1 MEIIINGRAFT
12 SEPHPG
18 QCLRTYLRE
27 QGFFS
32 VKKGCDM
39 GDCGACTVYIDG
51 VPVHSCITPASRAQ
65 NCQVTTLEGLA
76 DGEKLHP
83 MQQQF
88 MDAPGFQC
96 GFCTAGMIMT
106 AAAMTTEQKGDLDH
120 NLRGCLCRCTGYR
133 QIDDAIRGVCNV
145 EKTCE
150 IAAGQGV
157 GSNPAPLAA
166 HAIVTGSEEYTL
178 DAHIEGLLH
187 IKVVRSPHAHAVAKH
202 IDTSAAESVDGV
214 VAVYTWRD
222 VPDKYFTTAI
232 HEDHLVDPKDTRV
245 LDRVARFKGQA
256 MVAVVAETVAA
267 AEAGCRA
274 VVIDWEVKP
283 AVMTAADAIALGAPA
298 LHQGNPDSFIRHP
311 ERNILLDLE
320 VGRGD
325 LEAGFAEADA
335 IHEATYTTPRA
346 AHAHLETHGTLTW
359 IDEDGVLNVRTST
372 QSPFIARQKLGFLF
386 DIGDRNLRVFAKRI
400 GGAFGGK
407 QEALTEPLCCLATLK
422 LNRPV
427 QWEFT
432 REEEFI
438 GGATRHPMTITVKLG
453 AKADGTLTAMQ
464 MDVLGDTGAYG
475 NHGGEVLGCSVTAMN
490 WYRCVNKSYHGKM
503 VYTNNVPAGGF
514 RGYGSAQPTFAIEQA
529 IDELAHKLGIK
540 PMDMRRKNVVRP
552 GDNLSVGDEPEE
564 LQLRSYGLPE
574 CMDKV
579 EEALARGDGAT
590 PPSGEE
596 WAVGQGVAIGMAD
609 TSPPTEHRSGARLR
623 LKTDGSYEISVGT
636 VEMGNGTV
644 TAHAQLAATVLN
656 TTIDKI
662 SIVHADTSKNMW
674 DTGAFASQGLY
685 VSGKAVVFAAQG
697 LCDYILTYASTKYNV
712 PKDACALEHGIVRV
726 GAESITLEVLAQ
738 QARADGQALHYSQRA
753 YGSPVSAGWNVH
765 GVRLAVNRI
774 TGEVRILKDVHA
786 VDAGTLVN
794 PMQLRGQME
803 GGLMQGIGW
812 ALTEWFQQD
821 GEGGVE
827 NANLRMYRM
836 PNFADAPRVEVHF
849 ADVDVS
855 GEAGPFGAKG
865 MAESPIN
872 PVAPAIANAIADAT
886 GVRFRELPFTP
897 PLIYKALYEN
907 YKANHQCKEA
917 VPGR

>member
-1 MEIIINGRAFT
+1 MGITVNGREFS
-12 SEPHPG
+12 SEPNPG
-18 QCLRTYLRE
+18 QCLRTYLRDL
-27 QGFFS
+27 GHFG

-51 VPVHSCITPASRAQ
+51 VPVHSCITPASRGQ
-65 NCQVTTLEGLA
+65 DHGITTIEGMA
-76 DGEKLHP
+76 DGDTLHP
-83 MQQQF
+83 MQQRF

-106 AAAMTTEQKGDLDH
+106 AAAMTAEQKEDLDH
-120 NLRGCLCRCTGYR
+120 SLRGSLCRCTGYR

-145 EKTCE
+145 QQPCD
-150 IAAGQGV
+150 IGAGHSV
-157 GSNPAPLAA
+157 GSSPGPLAA
-166 HAIVTGSEEYTL
+166 RAIVTGAEEYTL
-178 DAHIEGLLH
+178 DTHVEGLLH
-187 IKVVRSPHAHAVAKH
+187 LKVVRSPHAHAVATN
-202 IDTSAAESVDGV
+202 IDTSAAEAVPGV
-214 VAVYTWRD
+214 VAVYTWKD

-245 LDRVARFKGQA
+245 LDQVARFKGQA
-256 MVAVVAETVAA
+256 MVAVVAETIPA

-274 VVIDWEVKP
+274 VVIDWDVKP
-283 AVMTAADAIALGAPA
+283 AVMTAAEAIAPGAPA
-298 LHQGNPDSFIRHP
+298 LHHGNPDAFIRHP
-311 ERNILLDLE
+311 DKNILLNLE

-325 LEAGFAEADA
+325 MDAGFAQADV
-335 IHEATYTTPRA
+335 IHEATYKTPRA
-346 AHAHLETHGTLTW
+346 AHAHLETHGSLTW
-359 IDEDGVLNVRTST
+359 IDEQGVLNVRTST

-386 DIGDRNLRVFAKRI
+386 DIQDRNLRIFAKRL

-407 QEALTEPLCCLATLK
+407 QEALSEPLCCLATLD

-475 NHGGEVLGCSVTAMN
+475 NHGGEVLGCSLIAMN
-490 WYRCVNKSYHGKM
+490 WYRCINKSYQGKM

-514 RGYGSAQPTFAIEQA
+514 RGYGSAQPTFAMEQA
-529 IDELAHKLGIK
+529 IDELARKLGID
-540 PMDMRRKNVVRP
+540 PMDMRRKNAVRP
-552 GDNLSVGDEPEE
+552 GDNLSVGNEPEE

-579 EEALARGDGAT
+579 EEALTRGNDKT
-590 PPSGEE
+590 PPAGAE

-609 TSPPTEHRSGARLR
+609 TTPPTEHRSGAQLR
-623 LKTDGSYEISVGT
+623 VKSDGTYEISVGT

-644 TAHAQLAATVLN
+644 TAHVQMAATVLN
-656 TTIDKI
+656 TTMDKI
-662 SIVHADTSKNMW
+662 SIVNADTSKNMW

-685 VSGKAVVFAAQG
+685 VSGKAVMLAAQG
-697 LCDYILTYASTKYNV
+697 LRDYMLTYASVKYGV
-712 PKDACALEHGIVRV
+712 PKNVCALDDDVVRV
-726 GAESITLEVLAQ
+726 GAESVSIEELAR
-738 QARADGQALHYSQRA
+738 QAKADGQELHYAQRA
-753 YGSPVSAGWNVH
+753 YGSPISAGWNVH
-765 GVRLAVNRI
+765 GVRVAVNQI
-774 TGEVRILKDVHA
+774 TGEVRILQDVHA
-786 VDAGTLVN
+786 VDAGTVVN

-803 GGLMQGIGW
+803 GGVMQGIGW

-821 GEGGVE
+821 AEGAVE

-836 PNFADAPRVEVHF
+836 PNFADAPRVEVYF

-897 PLIYKALYEN
+897 PLIYKALNEQYN
-907 YKANHQCKEA
+907 KIAA
-917 VPGR
+917 G